1 MRAPIPSVAALCLA
15 LALARPGTSTAEEPL
30 TRVFLN
36 GVPTPVF
43 FNDGDSWRVMSGP
56 LEGTRARLAGY
67 NTLES
72 FGPVHR
78 WGTWH
83 PYELYINAK
92 MATLNAR
99 RGVWHCHS
107 DLNRDGYG
115 RILWICPDLAVDQI
129 RKGLAHAMN
138 VDDEPARAE
147 FLAAQREAIANRR
160 GMWAHGVPEMVM
172 TSAHSADED
181 STRDW
186 HYNRMVST
194 RFGHSESIRHRETY
208 PECQMV
214 CAQERAVDND
224 RADAAA
230 MRLLEYPELNQGLAA
245 FSTVHTA
252 QLAWRWARTHELPA
266 WVPTVLRAPVTLR
279 LQALE
284 AEGAFGPV
292 TTRDSSCFLYVGF
305 NNRYGSRRA
314 RCLDE
319 H

>member
-1 MRAPIPSVAALCLA
+1 MRAPIQSVAALCLA
-15 LALARPGTSTAEEPL
+15 LTIARPGSSTAEEPL

-36 GVPTPVF
+36 GVPTPVY

-56 LEGTRARLAGY
+56 LEGSRARLAGF

-78 WGTWH
+78 WGQWH

-92 MATLNAR
+92 MGTLNAR
-99 RGVWHCHS
+99 RGVWHCTS
-107 DLNRDGYG
+107 DLRRDGYG
-115 RILWICPDLAVDQI
+115 RILWDCPDLAVDQI

-138 VDDEPARAE
+138 VDDEPSRAE
-147 FLAAQREAIANRR
+147 YLAAQREAIAQRR
-160 GMWAHGVPEMVM
+160 GMWAHGAPDFVM

-194 RFGHSESIRHRETY
+194 RFGNSESVRHRESY
-208 PECQMV
+208 PECSWV
-214 CAQERAVDND
+214 CADERHVDVD
-224 RADAAA
+224 RAEAAA
-230 MRLLEYPELNQGLAA
+230 MRLLEYPELNAA
-245 FSTVHTA
+245 LSAHSTVHIA
-252 QLAWRWARTHELPA
+252 QLTWRWARTHEFPS
-266 WVPTVLRAPVTLR
+266 WTPTVLREPATRR

-284 AEGAFGPV
+284 QEGAFGPV
-292 TTRDSSCFLYVGF
+292 SSRRSSCFLYVSF
-305 NNRYGSRRA
+305 NNRYGNRRA
-314 RCLDE
+314 SCLDA

>member
-1 MRAPIPSVAALCLA
+1 
-15 LALARPGTSTAEEPL
+15 
-30 TRVFLN
+30 VFLN

-99 RGVWHCHS
+99 RGVWHCTS
-107 DLNRDGYG
+107 DLSRDGYG
-115 RILWICPDLAVDQI
+115 RILWHCPDLALDQI

-138 VDDEPARAE
+138 VDDQPARAE
-147 FLAAQREAIANRR
+147 YVAAQALAMAEHR
-160 GMWAHGVPEMVM
+160 GMWAHGAPDFVM
-172 TSAHSADED
+172 TSAHSATED
-181 STRDW
+181 PSREW

-194 RFGHSESIRHRETY
+194 RYGHSESIRHHETY
-208 PECQMV
+208 PECQFV
-214 CAQERAVDND
+214 CADERHVDAD

-230 MRLLEYPELNQGLAA
+230 MRLLEYPELNAGLAA
-245 FSTVHTA
+245 FSTIHIG
-252 QLAWRWARTHELPA
+252 QLTWRWARTHELPA
-266 WVPTVLRAPVTLR
+266 WLPAPLREPTTVRLRA
-279 LQALE
+279 LE
-284 AEGAFGPV
+284 QEGAFGSV
-292 TTRDSSCFLYVGF
+292 ETRQSSCFLYVDF

-314 RCLDE
+314 TCLDA